1 MEFIIFL
8 FFVTVFLGIIVTIS
22 KVQLKQSKKIL
33 KKLKDQPLTRVKIK
47 FIQNTLSK
55 FSGTGGLTINAEL
68 YFNDEFILI
77 TPKVKGLFNGLHNF
91 NLPVI
96 FTKNINEVK
105 NLTGHLNVITPNDFK
120 FSYRKSLIIKYE
132 SYSTVKIKYYIK
144 IKPANQRDWYKLSNL
159 KNVC

>member
-1 MEFIIFL
+1 MGFIIFL
-8 FFVTVFLGIIVTIS
+8 FFVTVFFGLIFIIS
-22 KVQLKQSKKIL
+22 KVQLKQTKKIL
-33 KKLKDQPLTRVKIK
+33 EKLKDKPITRVKIK

-68 YFNDEFILI
+68 YFNDEFVLI
-77 TPKVKGLFNGLHNF
+77 TPKVNGLFNGLYNF

-105 NLTGHLNVITPNDFK
+105 NLTGHLNVITPNDFN
-120 FSYRKSLIIKYE
+120 FTYRKSLIIKYE

-144 IKPANQRDWYKLSNL
+144 IKPANPSDWHILSNL